1 MTARDVR
8 REILLDD
15 PSNEDLF
22 HGKGHERTA
31 DALVSAIKTFKN
43 ADRAIGLDGPWGSG
57 KSSVVGI
64 AERKLHQAHGN
75 GKVKFHFFTFDIWK
89 SQGSAFR
96 RSFLEHLV
104 AWAHVT
110 FPKKSPKLL
119 EIENKIKGKIR
130 EVDSNNQLNLDLYGI
145 VVLLAVPF
153 LPIYVL
159 WTKSVFD
166 SLVAA
171 KQEDQFLYSWPMFLI
186 YAFLAATFLAAYAK
200 YKSQSPSGKSRLA
213 RFRLALSQTLLIG
226 AKQYEHQKV
235 TQYIRETDPNDFE
248 FQSVLREILAAIQ
261 DDRSKVI
268 VVLDNID
275 RLPPDEI
282 GEYWALARSIFSR
295 THSENATERYSQIT
309 AIVPYDRRHIEVAA
323 DKDKGVDDSLT
334 LLRKRELFS
343 KTFDEV
349 LNVAP
354 PVMSNTREFFD
365 QKIRV
370 ALPDFSD
377 ADALF
382 RVYLIFNMLI
392 DRGGG
397 KATPRQ
403 VISYINEVSGL
414 YFLHAGRVPLP
425 TIATYLALQD
435 KLEDHPAALAD
446 HATINVHLRSLAADK
461 DLEKNLAAMLFNVEP
476 ELAFQLLLDGEIE
489 TAANSDSSD
498 QLVALSKS
506 PGFGVRVNDVF
517 VANASAW
524 RSSAK
529 LALAISNF
537 SDLLRVYEGE
547 GASHLKKST
556 VAAFVDVSEIVLG
569 PDTGLFQKLLTVC
582 APSDRRAVLEHLFAA
597 VLRGLGSEKLD
608 QAKGKAFLKFLS
620 EATATVASVD
630 QSIQITPSLKKVA
643 LPSNPAFL
651 FGFATTAFTS
661 SIKLN
666 QLAKPILDLSSD
678 PTFLEAIA
686 IAQPVDCIPAFA
698 SFKSAAMISDEQWNA
713 ISTTVAQAL
722 VNANTDLDQF
732 HEILPVL
739 SASKSYT
746 SIQKLK
752 DVDLTDMFANAAFYK
767 NLHGAYSDDL
777 GDVGISHTIF
787 LIGDL
792 FVSGKLPQPLQTL
805 PNNQRVAGAQEEF
818 AWFNKFLT
826 GELPLVIEQLDVLVD
841 RLTTHYRIPR
851 WAAYGTT
858 QPDNKLIPLVVGSAF
873 SRQTLPWI
881 SATDLLK
888 LYPYIKRALGT
899 ELQNALPKLADKIG
913 ADDLPKIAVGDFPAG
928 ILVETGEFSQS
939 EWKLLHERADALLN
953 EITTGGWLDSFSS
966 GDENLKLLSEKAE
979 SSGYIPTS
987 TALKDAFLQLVLGT
1001 LNGSITKVPNADYD
1015 TIMSVID
1022 KGYHLEFYR
1031 MIREEIKSTTIET
1044 ISEAI
1049 RLFPSILRG
1058 VIQKGEKSRQ
1068 EKENLV
1074 RYVLRPALEG
1084 GIIPVTDAFLEL
1096 KRSIVG
1102 DFIRVSDDSVRA
1114 SMEPALRLFST
1125 AQRGNYEY
1133 VRRVGELV
1141 QGKKAK
1147 SFFERFW
1154 SMNGD
1159 VEDDDA
1165 APAHEAQQTKS

>member
-1 MTARDVR
+1 MTAKEIR
-8 REILLDD
+8 REILLDE

-64 AERKLHQAHGN
+64 AERKLHQANGS

-110 FPKKSPKLL
+110 FPNKSKKLL
-119 EIENKIKGKIR
+119 EIESKIKGKIR

-166 SLVAA
+166 ELVLA

-186 YAFLAATFLAAYAK
+186 YAFLAVTFLAAYAK
-200 YKSQSPSGKSRLA
+200 YKRQNPSGKSRLA

-248 FQSVLREILAAIQ
+248 FQSVLREILATIQ

-268 VVLDNID
+268 IVLDNID
-275 RLPPDEI
+275 RLPPNEI
-282 GEYWALARSIFSR
+282 GEYWALVRSIFSR
-295 THSENATERYSQIT
+295 THSDSTTERFSQIT

-323 DKDKGVDDSLT
+323 DKDEEGDDSLT

-377 ADALF
+377 ADSLF
-382 RVYLIFNMLI
+382 RVYLIFNLLI

-425 TIATYLALQD
+425 TVGIYLALQD

-446 HATINVHLRSLAADK
+446 NATINEHLRSLAADK
-461 DLEKNLAAMLFNVEP
+461 ELEKNLAAILFNVEP

-489 TAANSDSSD
+489 TAANSDSSA
-498 QLVALSKS
+498 QLLALSKS

-517 VANASAW
+517 VANAPAW

-529 LALAISNF
+529 FALAISNF
-537 SDLLRVYEGE
+537 SDLLQVYEGE
-547 GASHLKKST
+547 GASHLKKSA
-556 VAAFVDVSEIVLG
+556 VAAFQDVSDIALG
-569 PDTGLFQKLLTVC
+569 RDAGLIQKLLTVC
-582 APSDRRAVLEHLFAA
+582 APADRQIVLEHLFTTA
-597 VLRGLGSEKLD
+597 LKGLGSDKLD

-620 EATATVASVD
+620 EATATVVSVD
-630 QSIQITPSLKKVA
+630 PGIQIIPSLKKVV
-643 LPSNPAFL
+643 LPSSSTFL
-651 FGFATTAFTS
+651 FGFATDAFSS

-666 QLAKPILDLSSD
+666 QVAKPAVTLALD
-678 PTFLEAIA
+678 PTFLETIA
-686 IAQPVDCIPAFA
+686 LAQPVDCIPAFA
-698 SFKSAAMISDEQWNA
+698 SFNSAAMVNDEQWNA
-713 ISTTVAQAL
+713 ISTSVAKSL
-722 VNANTDLDQF
+722 VGSDTELDQF
-732 HEILPVL
+732 HERLPVL
-739 SASKSYT
+739 SASRSYT
-746 SIQKLK
+746 SLAKLK
-752 DVDLTDMFANAAFYK
+752 EVDLTDMFADATFYK
-767 NLHGAYSDDL
+767 NLHDAYSEDL
-777 GDVGISHTIF
+777 TDVGIAHAIF
-787 LIGDL
+787 LAGDL
-792 FVSGKLPQPLQTL
+792 FLGNKLPQPTQTL
-805 PNNQRVAGAQEEF
+805 PNNQQVAGAQEEF

-826 GELPLVIEQLDVLVD
+826 GELPLVEEQLDLLVE
-841 RLTTHYRIPR
+841 RLVTHYRIPQ
-851 WAAYGTT
+851 WSAYGITH
-858 QPDNKLIPLVVGSAF
+858 PDNKLIPFVVSTAF
-873 SRQTLPWI
+873 SRQTPPWI
-881 SATDLLK
+881 AAVDLLK
-888 LYPYIKRALGT
+888 QYAYIKMVLGS
-899 ELQNALPKLADKIG
+899 EFQNSLPKLGGKIRV
-913 ADDLPKIAVGDFPAG
+913 DDLPKIAVASYPVG
-928 ILVETGEFSQS
+928 ILVDTAKFSTA
-939 EWKLLHERADALLN
+939 EWKLLHERADVLLN
-953 EITTGGWLDSFSS
+953 EITTEDWLNSFSS
-966 GDENLKLLSEKAE
+966 GDQNLKLLSEKAK

-987 TALKDAFLQLVLGT
+987 TAVKDALVQFVLGT
-1001 LNGSITKVPNADYD
+1001 LDGSITKVPDSDYD

-1022 KGYHLEFYR
+1022 QGYHLEFYR
-1031 MIREEIKSTTIET
+1031 VIREGIKSTTIET
-1044 ISEAI
+1044 ISEAV
-1049 RLFPSILRG
+1049 RLFPSILRN
-1058 VIQKGEKSRQ
+1058 VIQKGDRSRQ
-1068 EKENLV
+1068 EKENLI

-1084 GIIPVTDAFLEL
+1084 GLIPVTDAFLEL
-1096 KRSIVG
+1096 RRSTVA
-1102 DFIRVSDDSVRA
+1102 DFIRVSDESVRT

-1125 AQRGNYEY
+1125 AQRGNYDY

-1147 SFFERFW
+1147 SFFERLW
-1154 SMNGD
+1154 TMNDD

-1165 APAHEAQQTKS
+1165 TPVHDAEQN

>member
-1 MTARDVR
+1 MTAKEIR
-8 REILLDD
+8 REILLDE

-64 AERKLHQAHGN
+64 AERKLRQANGN
-75 GKVKFHFFTFDIWK
+75 GKIKFHFFTFDIWK

-110 FPKKSPKLL
+110 FPKKSQKLL
-119 EIENKIKGKIR
+119 DIESKIKGKIR

-145 VVLLAVPF
+145 IVLLAVPF

-166 SLVAA
+166 ALVLA
-171 KQEDQFLYSWPMFLI
+171 KQENQFLYSWPMFLI

-200 YKSQSPSGKSRLA
+200 YKKQSPSGKSRLA

-261 DDRSKVI
+261 DDRSKAI
-268 VVLDNID
+268 IVLDNID

-282 GEYWALARSIFSR
+282 GEYWALVRSIFSR
-295 THSENATERYSQIT
+295 THSDSATEHYSQIT
-309 AIVPYDRRHIEVAA
+309 AIVPYDRRHIEVAS
-323 DKDKGVDDSLT
+323 DKGKDGDDSLT

-343 KTFDEV
+343 KTFDEI

-370 ALPDFSD
+370 ALPDFRD

-382 RVYLIFNMLI
+382 RVYLIFNVLI
-392 DRGGG
+392 DRDGG

-425 TIATYLALQD
+425 TVGIYLALQD
-435 KLEDHPAALAD
+435 KLEDHPGALAD
-446 HATINVHLRSLAADK
+446 HATIDEHLRSLAADK
-461 DLEKNLAAMLFNVEP
+461 DLEKNLAAILFNVEP

-489 TAANSDSSD
+489 TAAISDSSD
-498 QLVALSKS
+498 QLLALSKS

-517 VANASAW
+517 VANAPAW

-529 LALAISNF
+529 FPLAMSNF
-537 SDLLRVYEGE
+537 SDLLQVYEGE
-547 GASHLKKST
+547 GASHLKKSVVT
-556 VAAFVDVSEIVLG
+556 AFQDVSEVALG
-569 PDTGLFQKLLTVC
+569 RDAGLIQKLLTVC
-582 APSDRRAVLEHLFAA
+582 APSDRPIVLDHLFTAA
-597 VLRGLGSEKLD
+597 LKGLDPDRLD

-630 QSIQITPSLKKVA
+630 PSIQITSSLRKVA
-643 LPSNPAFL
+643 LPSSPTFL
-651 FGFATTAFTS
+651 FGYATDAFS
-661 SIKLN
+661 SPIKLN
-666 QLAKPILDLSSD
+666 QVAKPALDLSAD
-678 PTFLEAIA
+678 PTFLETIA
-686 IAQPVDCIPAFA
+686 LAQPSECIPAFA
-698 SFKSAAMISDEQWNA
+698 SFKSAALVDDDQWNA
-713 ISTTVAQAL
+713 ISTSVAKSL
-722 VNANTDLDQF
+722 VATNTELDQF
-732 HEILPVL
+732 HDRLPVL
-739 SASKSYT
+739 SASRSYT
-746 SIQKLK
+746 SFLKLRE
-752 DVDLTDMFANAAFYK
+752 VDLTDMFADAAFYK
-767 NLHGAYSDDL
+767 NLHDAYSEDLTDL
-777 GDVGISHTIF
+777 GIAHAIF
-787 LIGDL
+787 LAGDL
-792 FVSGKLPQPLQTL
+792 FLAGKLPQPTQTL

-826 GELPLVIEQLDVLVD
+826 GDLPLVKGQLDLLVD
-841 RLTTHYRIPR
+841 RLVTQHRIPQ
-851 WAAYGTT
+851 WSAYGINH
-858 QPDNKLIPLVVGSAF
+858 PDNKLIPFVVSAAF
-873 SRQTLPWI
+873 SRETLPWI
-881 SATDLLK
+881 AGAELLK
-888 LYPYIKRALGT
+888 QYAYIKKVLGS
-899 ELQNALPKLADKIG
+899 EFQNTLPKLGAKIR
-913 ADDLPKIAVGDFPAG
+913 ADDLPKIAVANYPTG
-928 ILVETGEFSQS
+928 ILQDTAEFSAA
-939 EWKLLHERADALLN
+939 EWKLLHERADVLLDEN
-953 EITTGGWLDSFSS
+953 TTEVWLNSFST
-966 GDENLKLLSEKAE
+966 GDENLRLLSEKAK
-979 SSGYIPTS
+979 SSGYTPAS
-987 TALKDAFLQLVLGT
+987 TAVRDALHQFVLGT
-1001 LNGSITKVPNADYD
+1001 LDGSITNVPDSDYD
-1015 TIMSVID
+1015 TMMSVID
-1022 KGYHLEFYR
+1022 QGYHLEFFR
-1031 MIREEIKSTTIET
+1031 MIREGIKSTTIAT

-1049 RLFPSILRG
+1049 RLFPSILRN

-1068 EKENLV
+1068 EKENLI

-1084 GIIPVTDAFLEL
+1084 GLIPVTDAFLEL
-1096 KRSIVG
+1096 KRSTVA
-1102 DFIRVSDDSVRA
+1102 DFIRMSDEGVRA

-1125 AQRGNYEY
+1125 AQRGNYNY

-1147 SFFERFW
+1147 SLFERLW
-1154 SMNGD
+1154 TINDD
-1159 VEDDDA
+1159 VDDDVDDDDT
-1165 APAHEAQQTKS
+1165 APVA

>member
-1 MTARDVR
+1 MTAKEMR
-8 REILLDD
+8 REILLDE

-31 DALVSAIKTFKN
+31 DALVSAIKTFKD

-64 AERKLHQAHGN
+64 AERKLHQANGN

-104 AWAHVT
+104 AWAHIT
-110 FPKKSPKLL
+110 FPKKSQKLR
-119 EIENKIKGKIR
+119 EIESKIKGKIR
-130 EVDSNNQLNLDLYGI
+130 EVDSNNQLNLDIYGI
-145 VVLLAVPF
+145 VLLLAVPF

-166 SLVAA
+166 AFVSA

-186 YAFLAATFLAAYAK
+186 YAFLATTFLAAYAK
-200 YKSQSPSGKSRLA
+200 YKRQSPSGKNRLG

-248 FQSVLREILAAIQ
+248 FQSVLREILAAVQ

-268 VVLDNID
+268 IVLDNID

-282 GEYWALARSIFSR
+282 GEYWALVRSIFSR
-295 THSENATERYSQIT
+295 THSDSATERYSQII
-309 AIVPYDRRHIEVAA
+309 AIVPYDRRHIDVAA
-323 DKDKGVDDSLT
+323 DKDKNTNNSLT

-343 KTFDEV
+343 KTFDEI

-414 YFLHAGRVPLP
+414 YSLHAGRVPLP
-425 TIATYLALQD
+425 TVGVYLALQD
-435 KLEDHPAALAD
+435 TLEDHPAALAD
-446 HATINVHLRSLAADK
+446 YATIDEHLRSLAADK
-461 DLEKNLAAMLFNVEP
+461 DLEKNLAAILFNVEP

-498 QLVALSKS
+498 QLLALSKS

-529 LALAISNF
+529 FALAISNF
-537 SDLLRVYEGE
+537 SDLLQVYEGE
-547 GASHLKKST
+547 GASHLRKST
-556 VAAFVDVSEIVLG
+556 VAAFQGISEIALG
-569 PDTGLFQKLLTVC
+569 RDAGRVQKLLTVC
-582 APSDRRAVLEHLFAA
+582 APSDRLIVLEHLFTTA
-597 VLRGLGSEKLD
+597 LNGLGADKLD

-620 EATATVASVD
+620 EAAATVASVD
-630 QSIQITPSLKKVA
+630 PDIQITPSLKKVA
-643 LPSNPAFL
+643 LPSSPTFL
-651 FGFATTAFTS
+651 FGFATDAFSS

-666 QLAKPILDLSSD
+666 QVAKPVLDLSSD
-678 PTFLEAIA
+678 PTFLETIA
-686 IAQPVDCIPAFA
+686 IAQPIDCIPAFA
-698 SFKSAAMISDEQWNA
+698 SFKSAAIINDEQWNA
-713 ISTTVAQAL
+713 ISTTVAKSL
-722 VNANTDLDQF
+722 VTSDTELDQF
-732 HEILPVL
+732 HERLPVL
-739 SASKSYT
+739 SASRSYT
-746 SIQKLK
+746 SLPKLK
-752 DVDLTDMFANAAFYK
+752 EVDLADMFADATFYK
-767 NLHGAYSDDL
+767 NLHSAYSEDL
-777 GDVGISHTIF
+777 TDAGIAHAIF
-787 LIGDL
+787 LAGDL
-792 FVSGKLPQPLQTL
+792 FVGGKLAQPMQTL
-805 PNNQRVAGAQEEF
+805 PNNQRVVGAQEEF
-818 AWFNKFLT
+818 AWFYKLLT
-826 GELPLVIEQLDVLVD
+826 GELPLVKEQLDLLVD
-841 RLTTHYRIPR
+841 KLVMHYRIPR
-851 WAAYGTT
+851 WSAYGIT
-858 QPDNKLIPLVVGSAF
+858 QPDNSLVSLVVSAAF
-873 SRQTLPWI
+873 SRETPPWI
-881 SATDLLK
+881 AATDLLK
-888 LYPYIKRALGT
+888 QYAYIKKVLGS
-899 ELQNALPKLADKIG
+899 EFQNALPKLGSKVRV
-913 ADDLPKIAVGDFPAG
+913 DDLPKIAVADFPVG
-928 ILVETGEFSQS
+928 ILIDTANFSS
-939 EWKLLHERADALLN
+939 TEWKLLHERADVLLN
-953 EITTGGWLDSFSS
+953 EITTENWLDSFSS
-966 GDENLKLLSEKAE
+966 GEENLKLLLEKAK

-987 TALKDAFLQLVLGT
+987 TGVRDALLQFILGT
-1001 LNGSITKVPNADYD
+1001 LDGSITQVPDSDYD

-1022 KGYHLEFYR
+1022 QGYHLEFYR
-1031 MIREEIKSTTIET
+1031 MIREGIKSTTIET

-1049 RLFPSILRG
+1049 RLFPSILRN

-1068 EKENLV
+1068 EKENLI

-1084 GIIPVTDAFLEL
+1084 GLIPVTDAFLEL
-1096 KRSIVG
+1096 KRSIVA
-1102 DFIRVSDDSVRA
+1102 DFIRASDESVRT

-1125 AQRGNYEY
+1125 AQRGNYDY

-1141 QGKKAK
+1141 QGKRAK
-1147 SFFERFW
+1147 SLFERLW
-1154 SMNGD
+1154 TINDD
-1159 VEDDDA
+1159 VEDDDT
-1165 APAHEAQQTKS
+1165 APVA